1 MSNSNHRITD
11 YETVHH
17 LTSRV
22 AHRVYFLKEN
32 ERNDFQELTLRV
44 AHFCGLRLLGWCIM
58 ENHFHIFVYLPTPE
72 TLSQDEVIARY
83 RSLSGVMGR
92 DDLAGDFD
100 RWARQGETGAKLIE
114 ESVCRLRNRMYSIAW
129 FMKLV
134 KQWFTEGYN
143 SRNSHKGTM
152 WEATYHDR
160 VIFDLESQATRD
172 CLCYIHLNPI
182 RAAITSD
189 FKAYPW
195 SSLTAAHNGDSVALS
210 GLRLAY
216 GGIAN
221 DNEMFARHH
230 ERMRELLEGYT
241 IKCAEE
247 IVRKRAA
254 GCPVPSDPLTSA
266 ALVAQAQ
273 ATVEKRQQE
282 IVELHAARLIER
294 EAAKRRKMLSEEIR
308 LLHQADPSAK
318 VEAIARMVGE
328 PLRKVYRYLQ
338 QLRSQG
344 ALAA

>member
-1 MSNSNHRITD
+1 MSNSNYRITD

-17 LTSRV
+17 LTSRI
-22 AHRVYFLKEN
+22 AHRVYFLKEE
-32 ERNDFQELTLRV
+32 ERNDFQELMLRV

-58 ENHFHIFVYLPTPE
+58 ENHFHILVYLPTPE
-72 TLSQDEVIARY
+72 ALPQDEVISRY

-92 DDLAGDFD
+92 DDLACDFD
-100 RWARQGETGAKLIE
+100 RWARQGETGAMLIDDA
-114 ESVCRLRNRMYSIAW
+114 VRRLRNRMYSIAW

-152 WEATYHDR
+152 WESTYHDR
-160 VIFDLESQATRD
+160 VISDPDSQAAHD

-189 FKAYPW
+189 FGAYPW
-195 SSLTAAHNGDSVALS
+195 SSLTAAHNGDPVALA
-210 GLRLAY
+210 GLRLSY
-216 GGIAN
+216 GGIA
-221 DNEMFARHH
+221 DDTEMLVRHH
-230 ERMRELLEGYT
+230 DRMRELLEDY
-241 IKCAEE
+241 KMKRAEE

-254 GCPVPSDPLTSA
+254 GCAASSDPLTSA
-266 ALVAQAQ
+266 AMVAQAQ
-273 ATVEKRQQE
+273 AVVEKRQRE
-282 IVELHAARLIER
+282 IVELHAARMIER
-294 EAAKRRKMLSEEIR
+294 EAAKRRKMLSEEI
-308 LLHQADPSAK
+308 LLIHQSDPSVR

-338 QLRSQG
+338 QLRHEG

>member
-11 YETVHH
+11 YETIHH

-22 AHRVYFLKEN
+22 AHRVYFLKED

-58 ENHFHIFVYLPTPE
+58 ENHFHILVYLPTPE
-72 TLSQDEVIARY
+72 TLPQDEVISRY

-92 DDLAGDFD
+92 DDLACDFD
-100 RWARQGETGAKLIE
+100 RWARQGETGAKLIDDA
-114 ESVCRLRNRMYSIAW
+114 VRRLRNRMYSIAW

-152 WEATYHDR
+152 WESTYHDR
-160 VIFDLESQATRD
+160 VIFNLDSQATRD

-182 RAAITSD
+182 RAAITPD
-189 FKAYPW
+189 FCAYPW
-195 SSLTAAHNGDSVALS
+195 SSLTAAHNGEPVALS
-210 GLRLAY
+210 GLRLSY
-216 GGIAN
+216 GGVAEDN
-221 DNEMFARHH
+221 DMFVRHH
-230 ERMRELLEGYT
+230 NRMCELLEDY
-241 IKCAEE
+241 KKKRADE

-254 GCPVPSDPLTSA
+254 GCPAPSDPLTSA
-266 ALVAQAQ
+266 AMLAQAQ
-273 ATVEKRQQE
+273 AANEKRQQE
-282 IVELHAARLIER
+282 IIEIHAARLIER
-294 EAAKRRKMLSEEIR
+294 EAAKRRKMLAKEI
-308 LLHQADPSAK
+308 LLAHQSDPAAK
-318 VEAIARMVGE
+318 AEAIARMVGE